1 MHRDLKT
8 SNLLYNNQGELK
20 LCDFGESRKIGRN
33 KYTPGRVTLWYRAP
47 ELILGE
53 KEYTEIIDIW
63 SAGCI
68 FAELIL
74 RKPIFPG

>member
-20 LCDFGESRKIGRN
+20 LCDFGESRKIAINNRN
-33 KYTPGRVTLWYRAP
+33 KYTKGRVTLWYRSP

-53 KEYTEIIDIW
+53 GKYNESIDIW

-68 FAELIL
+68 FAEFIT
-74 RKPIFPG
+74 RK